1 MDSDSDSTL
10 DIAAAAVVV
19 GVLLKRRK
27 INKKRKSRNVWVKPW
42 LQKRRELGVCD
53 TLLLEL
59 RFREEQKYKKFL
71 RMTSDNFDEI
81 LSLIENDIRKQDT
94 TLREAI
100 PPNIKLAA
108 TILRKLLC
116 FLFRSL

>member
-27 INKKRKSRNVWVKPW
+27 SEYPRNVWVKPW

-59 RFREEQKYKKFL
+59 RFREEQEYKKFL
-71 RMTSDNFDEI
+71 RMISDNFDEI
-81 LSLIENDIRKQDT
+81 LSLSFIY
-94 TLREAI
+94 
-100 PPNIKLAA
+100 
-108 TILRKLLC
+108 
-116 FLFRSL
+116 FSL

>member
-10 DIAAAAVVV
+10 DIAAVVV

-53 TLLLEL
+53 ATP
-59 RFREEQKYKKFL
+59 FY
-71 RMTSDNFDEI
+71 
-81 LSLIENDIRKQDT
+81 LSYAASVKNR
-94 TLREAI
+94 
-100 PPNIKLAA
+100 NIK
-108 TILRKLLC
+108 I
-116 FLFRSL
+116 F